1 MIIAKDRI
9 YIKEWLELKPYDKQ
23 IVTDNYYLKLS
34 NDVKKT
40 IVSNKQS
47 FILQKYLDKD
57 EINLLACFLTSYF
70 EDIISKTNIWNIFVT
85 YHKKLYNKQVP
96 FYNLDAYYEKEIN
109 QQDVSF
115 LIWYFINTVQNEK
128 FVSPYNDFIIE
139 TAGKVINVLDDAWD
153 YAPESE
159 YLKSF
164 YTIDENET
172 DFYIARK
179 LIDNIMF
186 KSYLFFPDV
195 LLDLRD
201 AEYDIFEEHEN
212 NDDINPDHLI
222 QLLNEIRDYTLHN
235 KCTSLLSLK
244 GKEWAS
250 EILGKSHSLSKDYNE
265 ISQKIQSYFLYK
277 GQDEN
282 DVFIEHIAS
291 GKAFKLTKKSLD
303 HYNELKDIDTV
314 LFMGIVKWQG
324 EWWFSG
330 VYFQRDFD
338 PDLVL
343 DEKNSIKSRVAVNFL
358 DHQEKDMDEML
369 GKQLKAFK
377 EYNNDSQIAFM
388 ESEKIDAFIKG
399 YYQYFN
405 DSLNLSDKEK
415 REARQRAKNDG
426 FFGTEEESK
435 DFSEVSETA
444 LIFFNPKSGV
454 EIALAVN
461 SAFSDANNPFY
472 NEEESTEHI
481 KRLLLEKDLSTELA
495 MYCIDNYKTKLQFFK
510 EGEGKMY
517 LKDIDFLLRFWKKDH
532 YWAKPTI
539 TFTGEE

>member
-343 DEKNSIKSRVAVNFL
+343 DEKNSIKSRVVVNFL

-481 KRLLLEKDLSTELA
+481 KRLLLEKNLSTELA

>member
-9 YIKEWLELKPYDKQ
+9 YIREWLELKPYDKQ
-23 IVTDNYYLKLS
+23 ILTDDYYLKLS
-34 NDVKKT
+34 NDVKKA

-70 EDIISKTNIWNIFVT
+70 EDLISETNIWNTFVT

-153 YAPESE
+153 YAPDSE

-164 YTIDENET
+164 YTINENET

-195 LLDLRD
+195 LLDLRS
-201 AEYDIFEEHEN
+201 AEYDIIEEYKD
-212 NDDINPDHLI
+212 DDINPDYLT
-222 QLLNEIRDYTLHN
+222 QLLNETRDYTLHT
-235 KCTSLLSLK
+235 KRTSLLSLK
-244 GKEWAS
+244 GNEWAS
-250 EILGKSHSLSKDYNE
+250 KILGKSHSLSNDYNT
-265 ISQKIQSYFLYK
+265 ISQKIQGYFLYK

-291 GKAFKLTKKSLD
+291 CKAFKLTKKSLD

-343 DEKNSIKSRVAVNFL
+343 DEKNSIESRAMVNFL
-358 DHQEKDMDEML
+358 DHQDKDMDEML
-369 GKQLKAFK
+369 CEQLNIFK
-377 EYNNDSQIAFM
+377 EFNNGSQIAFI
-388 ESEKIDAFIKG
+388 ESEKIEAFVKG

-405 DSLNLSDKEK
+405 DFLNLSDKEK
-415 REARQRAKNDG
+415 KEARQRAKNDG
-426 FFGTEEESK
+426 FFGIEEEPK

-444 LIFFNPKSGV
+444 IVFFNPKSGV

-461 SAFSDANNPFY
+461 SAFPDTNNPFY

-481 KRLLLEKDLSTELA
+481 KRLLLEKDLSTELV
-495 MYCIDNYKTKLQFFK
+495 MYCIDNYKTKLQFFQ

-517 LKDIDFLLRFWKKDH
+517 LKDIDFILRFWKKND

-539 TFTGEE
+539 TFTGKK